1 MTRRTDVSSK
11 AKTHETAAK
20 GRPGV
25 LYLVATPI
33 GNLDDIGL
41 RALAT
46 LRQVDLIA
54 AEDTRHSSVLLAR
67 HAIGTPMVSLHEHN
81 EDRMTDQL
89 LDRLLAGSSIA
100 LISDAGTPLIS
111 DPGLPLVSKA
121 RSAGVRVAPIPGACA
136 AIAALSAA
144 GLAVDR
150 FAFEGFLPRTSAQR
164 IRLFES
170 LREESRT
177 LIFYESS
184 HRIWAAVTDLAT
196 VFGNARRLVIA
207 RELTKVYETIVEVDL
222 DQPDRIFQDQDM
234 LKGEFVLVLEG
245 AKPRTSGVDELT
257 SEQQRVLRL
266 CLQQCSVRTA
276 AKLAADV
283 TGGRRE
289 LFYRAALA
297 IHGTQPENT
306 QR

>member
-11 AKTHETAAK
+11 AKNHETAAE
-20 GRPGV
+20 GRPGL

-81 EDRMTDQL
+81 EDRVADQL
-89 LDRLLAGSSIA
+89 LDRLQAGSSIA

-111 DPGLPLVSKA
+111 DPGLPLVRKA
-121 RSAGVRVAPIPGACA
+121 RAAGIRVSPIPGPCA
-136 AIAALSAA
+136 AIAALSAS
-144 GLAVDR
+144 GLGVDR
-150 FAFEGFLPRTSAQR
+150 FAFEGFLPRTSTQR
-164 IRLFES
+164 LRLFES
-170 LREESRT
+170 LRGEPRT

-184 HRIWAAVTDLAT
+184 HRIRGAVEDLASI
-196 VFGNARRLVIA
+196 FGSTRKLVIG
-207 RELTKVYETIVEVDL
+207 RELTKMYETIVDVPL
-222 DQPDRIFQDQDM
+222 DQPDRIFENPDM

-245 AKPRTSGVDELT
+245 AKIQSGGDDEL
-257 SEQQRVLRL
+257 SKEQQRVLRR
-266 CLQQCSVRTA
+266 CLQHCSVKTA
-276 AKLAADV
+276 AKLAAEIA
-283 TGGRRE
+283 GGRRE

-297 IHGTQPENT
+297 IGQGESTDQ
-306 QR
+306 

>member
-11 AKTHETAAK
+11 AKDHETAAER
-20 GRPGV
+20 RPGV

-81 EDRMTDQL
+81 EDRATDQL
-89 LDRLLAGSSIA
+89 LDRLQAGSSIA

-111 DPGLPLVSKA
+111 DPGLPLVGKA
-121 RSAGVRVAPIPGACA
+121 RAAGIRVSPIPGPCA

-144 GLAVDR
+144 GLPVDR

-164 IRLFES
+164 LRLFES

-184 HRIWAAVTDLAT
+184 HRIRAAVHDVAT
-196 VFGNARRLVIA
+196 VFGSTRRLVIA
-207 RELTKVYETIVEVDL
+207 RELTKVYETIVEVPT
-222 DQPDRIFQDQDM
+222 DQPDRLFENPDM

-245 AKPRTSGVDELT
+245 AKARASGDDELT
-257 SEQQRVLRL
+257 PEQQRVLGL
-266 CLQQCSVRTA
+266 CLQQCSVKTA
-276 AKLAADV
+276 AKLAAEI

-297 IHGTQPENT
+297 IGKPKPAA
-306 QR
+306 